1 MEKTVRTANTA
12 RTTRTANANNTPN
25 HEYSPKQTEKSK
37 SSNANTKRNTV
48 SFILKIALVVCSL
61 LGVALSLINARR
73 DGYSAWWRR
82 LMYYTGQSNI
92 WIGTNTLSLLL
103 LPLFKLKNPE
113 RWKKRVYI
121 LKYVFTASITMTGI
135 VFCFLLA
142 PFADASYH
150 AWSPWSYLTHVFS
163 PILGA
168 ADFFVDEYRVPLR
181 MKHVFATELPPLIYF
196 STASVLGILQ
206 VDFGRGEFYPYF
218 FLNYTSPAGV
228 FGFSNQFPFIIGS
241 FYWMT
246 LFALVM
252 LGIGF
257 LLAKLYNRKQSL
269 RSPSKKTAVK
279 SNAHSTK
286 KATV

>member
-1 MEKTVRTANTA
+1 MKKTIG
-12 RTTRTANANNTPN
+12 TTSVKACTRKR
-25 HEYSPKQTEKSK
+25 EYSPKQTTIPQ
-37 SSNANTKRNTV
+37 NANTRIKRSTV
-48 SFILKIALVVCSL
+48 SFILKIALVISSL

-92 WIGTNTLSLLL
+92 WIGTNTLCLLL
-103 LPLFKLKNPE
+103 LPLLKLKNPE
-113 RWKKRVYI
+113 RWKKRLYI

-150 AWSPWSYLTHVFS
+150 AWSPWSYMTHVFS

-168 ADFFVDEYRVPLR
+168 VDFFVDEYRVPLR
-181 MKHVFATELPPLIYF
+181 IKHVFATELPPLIYF

-206 VDFGRGEFYPYF
+206 VDFGRGDFYPYF

-246 LFALVM
+246 LFAFVM

-257 LLAKLYNRKQSL
+257 LLAKLYNPNQPL
-269 RSPSKKTAVK
+269 RSPRNKPTAK
-279 SNAHSTK
+279 SNARSTEK
-286 KATV
+286 TTA